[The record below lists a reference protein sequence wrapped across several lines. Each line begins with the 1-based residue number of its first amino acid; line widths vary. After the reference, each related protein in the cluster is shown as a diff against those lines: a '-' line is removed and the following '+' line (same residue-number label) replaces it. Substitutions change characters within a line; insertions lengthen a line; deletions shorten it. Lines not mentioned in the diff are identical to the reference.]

1 MRSTTKPSTLAAVA
15 LIATGL
21 GWLVL
26 RALHRD
32 GNGPVVTWLV
42 VPVLLALCT
51 VVLVTGWQVRQY
63 QREERKHLDML
74 RASRTV
80 ALAKAASLTGA
91 VLCGWYLA
99 HILLRAPDLGVA
111 TVRESLIS
119 TAVATVL
126 GGALSGCGLLAEHW
140 CKLPPDSG
148 DGQDPA
154 NGRYPWPGDAP
165 GEESPSPSN

>member
-1 MRSTTKPSTLAAVA
+1 MRSITKLSTLVAVA

-26 RALHRD
+26 RALHPD

-51 VVLVTGWQVRQY
+51 VVLATGWQVRQY
-63 QREERKHLDML
+63 QREQRKHLDML
-74 RASRTV
+74 KASRTV

-91 VLCGWYLA
+91 VLGGWYLA
-99 HILLRAPDLGVA
+99 HILLRAPDLGIA

-126 GGALSGCGLLAEHW
+126 GGMLAGCGLLSEHW
-140 CKLPPDSG
+140 CKLPPQSG
-148 DGQDPA
+148 DGEGPGAGD
-154 NGRYPWPGDAP
+154 YPWPGEAP
-165 GEESPSPSN
+165 GDESPSPTN